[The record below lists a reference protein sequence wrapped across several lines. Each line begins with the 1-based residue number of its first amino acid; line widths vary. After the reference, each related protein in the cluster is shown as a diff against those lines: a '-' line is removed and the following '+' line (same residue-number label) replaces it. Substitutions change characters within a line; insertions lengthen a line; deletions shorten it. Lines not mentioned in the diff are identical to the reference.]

1 MLRPLPLMAIAIIIY
16 NGIALLTQLP
26 METDLFRLTL
36 PSTALWHVTLSD
48 ALLVIGLILLF
59 LEIVSSSNVRGSIVN
74 HSLALLVFIVCV
86 VEFLL
91 VRACGTSTFL
101 LLTLF
106 TLVDVVAGFSV
117 TVLAARRDVVVDSG
131 LDH

>member
-1 MLRPLPLMAIAIIIY
+1 MAIAIVIY
-16 NGIALLTQLP
+16 NGIALLTSLP

-36 PSTALWHVTLSD
+36 PSSALWHITLGD
-48 ALLVIGLILLF
+48 LLLVIGLILLF
-59 LEIVSSSNVRGSIVN
+59 LEIVASSNMRGSIIN
-74 HSLALLVFIVCV
+74 HGLALLVLIICV

-91 VRACGTSTFL
+91 VPACGTSTFL